1 MKQTYLSLALFFY
14 LFYANTV
21 NAQTDLIYHVD
32 SGEGIFTTH
41 LDGTSKNSLVSYTA
55 SSSSLAHDVELD
67 VANSHIYVLDF
78 NGRNLMRYDL
88 DGNNSTLIYSYS
100 TIPRD
105 MELDTTNGII
115 YHTVNGEVFSTN
127 LVGNNKNSLITYT
140 PSATNLLDELELD
153 VNNNHM
159 YLLDVNGDHL
169 TRYNLDGS
177 NSTLI
182 YSYTGGTQYPS
193 DFTTDLANNLIY
205 HISRDFTAGE
215 IFTTDLLGNSKTV
228 LTTFTAGASL
238 LYVDIELDVENN
250 HMYLLSTNGDLLDRY
265 NLDGSNKTTIQSY
278 PGSFPKDIVIF
289 KVDSTL
295 SLNDSKVFNETLSLY
310 PNPSSDFI
318 QIMNIESKLSYT
330 IYNALGAEIEKGS
343 ITSEDQI
350 DVRGFVNGLYFITF
364 ENGTALQFI
373 KK

>member
-1 MKQTYLSLALFFY
+1 MKQTYLSLALVFY
-14 LFYANTV
+14 FFYANTI

-32 SGEGIFTTH
+32 SGEGIFTTL
-41 LDGTSKNSLVSYTA
+41 LDGSSKNSLASYTA
-55 SSSSLAHDVELD
+55 SASSLAHDIELD
-67 VANSHIYVLDF
+67 VTNNHMYVLDV
-78 NGRNLMRYDL
+78 NGRNLIRYDL
-88 DGNNSTLIYSYS
+88 DGNNSTLVYSYS
-100 TIPRD
+100 TTPRD

-115 YHTVNGEVFSTN
+115 YHIVNGEVFSTS
-127 LVGNNKNSLITYT
+127 LVGSNKNSLITYT
-140 PSATNLLDELELD
+140 PSSTNLLDELELD

-159 YLLDVNGDHL
+159 YILNINGDHL

-193 DFTTDLANNLIY
+193 DFTTDFTNNLIY
-205 HISRDFTAGE
+205 HISRDNTAGE
-215 IFTTDLLGNSKTV
+215 IFTTDLLGNSKTI

-238 LYVDIELDVENN
+238 LYIDIELDIENN

-265 NLDGSNKTTIQSY
+265 DLDGSNKTSIQSY
-278 PGSFPKDIVIF
+278 SGSFPKDIVIF

-295 SLNDSKVFNETLSLY
+295 SLNDSEVFNDKLFLF
-310 PNPSSDFI
+310 PNPSNEFI
-318 QIMNIESKLSYT
+318 QIMNLESKLYYA
-330 IYNALGAEIEKGS
+330 IYNTLGAEIQNGR

-350 DVRGFVNGLYFITF
+350 DVSGFENGLYFIKF
-364 ENGTALQFI
+364 ENGTTLQFI